1 MNSANIKNLI
11 VSNQRFLKL
20 LWVILFALLAIIP
33 YIYSILY
40 APISLDGSYYLSM
53 VERIRSG
60 LVPYR
65 DFTLEYTPLF
75 FYITAFIKNLFSV
88 GINYGFDL
96 GFHFCIQLIVTI
108 LLYKIAVQMAIS
120 KWNAYHVAVF
130 YLLISYWI
138 TEYEFILEIPSLLW
152 GLWAIYLALRY
163 QHKSVVFILVGMIAS
178 LSFLTKQ
185 YGLGFFFL
193 ILYQIDFNSNRWK
206 QLFFFIIGYFIPII
220 FFKLRFPE
228 MSIVFFGNG
237 YGLKGAEQTMGIFSY
252 NILKRML
259 EASGYFLLR
268 VPIFL
273 FAIVFI
279 KLVPPERRKNVWFL
293 LLGIAGFMIQ
303 FVFAIFNHY
312 GLYIIPFVSL
322 FIFLILTYIPS
333 EKWVYKS
340 YIALLILVFGAAV
353 FKNYYRAF
361 AYDHDLRTRQIQ
373 LAEKIK
379 QNMDPGKTLYI
390 ADTRLVDLYYPLNV
404 KPAGMRYT
412 FGLTM
417 TEKLHYRQ
425 IRIADYI
432 LTYNIPDSLNFNYL
446 NSKRVQWFF
455 KTISDKTIIDNQY
468 SVDKETHKT
477 IDNQV
482 ILFRNNHLF

>member
-1 MNSANIKNLI
+1 MNSAKIKNLI

-20 LWVILFALLAIIP
+20 LWIILFALLAIIP

-40 APISLDGSYYLSM
+40 APISIDGSYYLSM
-53 VERIRSG
+53 VERIRDG
-60 LVPYR
+60 LVPYH
-65 DFTLEYTPLF
+65 DFTVEYTPLF
-75 FYITAFIKNLFSV
+75 FYITAFVKNLFAV

-96 GFHFCIQLIVTI
+96 GFHFCIQLIVTV

-138 TEYEFILEIPSLLW
+138 TQYEFILEIPSLLW
-152 GLWAIYLALRY
+152 GCWAIYLALRY
-163 QHKSVVFILVGMIAS
+163 QHKFVVFILIGMIAS

-193 ILYQIDFNSNRWK
+193 ILYLIDYNSNRWK
-206 QLFFFIIGYFIPII
+206 QMLFFIIGYIIPIL
-220 FFKLRFPE
+220 FFKLKFPE
-228 MSIVFFGNG
+228 IATVFLGNG
-237 YGLKGAEQTMGIFSY
+237 YGLKGTEQPLGIFWY
-252 NILKRML
+252 NMIKRML
-259 EASGYFLLR
+259 EASGYFLFR
-268 VPIFL
+268 VPILL
-273 FAIVFI
+273 FAIVLI
-279 KLVPPERRKNVWFL
+279 KRIPRKQQKNAWFL
-293 LLGIAGFMIQ
+293 MLGIAGFMMQ
-303 FVFAIFNHY
+303 FIFAIFNHY
-312 GLYIIPFVSL
+312 GLYIIPFASL
-322 FIFLILTYIPS
+322 FIFLIFTYIPT
-333 EKWVYKS
+333 EKWLYKS
-340 YIALLILVFGAAV
+340 YIALLILVFGAAI
-353 FKNYYRAF
+353 FKNYARAF
-361 AYDHDLRTRQIQ
+361 AYDHNSRTKQIL

-425 IRIADYI
+425 MRVADYI

-446 NSKRVQWFF
+446 NSKRVQWFL

-468 SVDKETHKT
+468 FVDKKTHKT
-477 IDNQV
+477 MDNQV
-482 ILFRNNHLF
+482 LLFKNNHLF

>member
-1 MNSANIKNLI
+1 MNSVNIKNFI

-20 LWVILFALLAIIP
+20 LWVILLSILAIIP

-53 VERIRSG
+53 VERIRDG

-130 YLLISYWI
+130 YILISYWI
-138 TEYEFILEIPSLLW
+138 TQYEFILEIPSLLW

-185 YGLGFFFL
+185 YGLVFFFL

-206 QLFFFIIGYFIPII
+206 QLFFFIIGYFIPIL
-220 FFKLRFPE
+220 FFNLKLPE
-228 MSIVFFGNG
+228 MATVFFWNG
-237 YGLKGAEQTMGIFSY
+237 YDLKGSEQPLGIFSY
-252 NILKRML
+252 NLLKRML

-273 FAIVFI
+273 VAIVFI
-279 KLVPPERRKNVWFL
+279 KLVPPDRRKNAWFL
-293 LLGIAGFMIQ
+293 LFGVAGFMMQ
-303 FVFAIFNHY
+303 FVFVIFNHY
-312 GLYIIPFVSL
+312 ALYIIPFVSL
-322 FIFLILTYIPS
+322 FIFFMLTYIPS
-333 EKWVYKS
+333 GKRVYTW
-340 YIALLILVFGAAV
+340 YVILLILVFGAAI
-353 FKNYYRAF
+353 FKNYSRAF
-361 AYDHDLRTRQIQ
+361 AFDRELRTRQIQ

-404 KPAGMRYT
+404 NTAGMRYT

-425 IRIADYI
+425 MRVADYI

-446 NSKRVQWFF
+446 NSKRVQWFL

-468 SVDKETHKT
+468 SIDKKTHKL